1 MVLPM
6 AVFGAMKYFFGMT
19 SAVMSLGILGLIGFL
34 LRDKFFNLIV
44 KIYRTEKDLPSPF

>member
-19 SAVMSLGILGLIGFL
+19 PAVMSLGILGFD
-34 LRDKFFNLIV
+34 RVSASRENFQPHCKNLQN
-44 KIYRTEKDLPSPF
+44 